1 MTYGGKTVSARIR
14 LAIVAVAA
22 VLISCVAQAEDRNPD
37 QEVNADDVE
46 ETLDFM
52 IGNAISILFHETGHM
67 LISALELPVLGR
79 EEDAVDNLAT
89 LLLLEWDEEE
99 SDQALIDS
107 ADAWF
112 FTDLEQ
118 QEQEAEPVYYAEH
131 GLNQQRAYQTVCL
144 MVGGKPEKFADYA
157 NEVELPDH
165 RQESCRWDFKQARTS
180 WFDLL
185 SDHVLEDNDAP
196 STVNHRYD
204 EAPEDLNYVRD
215 TLQEANVLEDAA
227 DFVATTF
234 RLPYPVT
241 FIAGSCG
248 QPNAFWNPGAREI
261 TLCYELMD
269 YYADLII
276 KDIAER

>member
-1 MTYGGKTVSARIR
+1 MAFDDNIVAARIR
-14 LAIVAVAA
+14 VAIIALAVALMA
-22 VLISCVAQAEDRNPD
+22 CAAQAEDRN
-37 QEVNADDVE
+37 ADTGVDADGVE

-52 IGNAISILFHETGHM
+52 VGNAISILFHETGHM

-99 SDQALIDS
+99 ADQALIDS

-112 FTDLEQ
+112 FSDLEQ
-118 QEQEAEPVYYAEH
+118 DEQNAEPVYYGEH

-144 MVGGKPEKFADYA
+144 MVGGKPGLFADYA
-157 NEVELPDH
+157 DEVELPKE
-165 RQESCRWDFKQARTS
+165 RQESCRRDFEQARTS

-185 SDHVLEDNDAP
+185 SDHVLEDDDTP
-196 STVNHRYD
+196 SAVTYRYD
-204 EAPEDLNYVRD
+204 AAPDDLSYVRD
-215 TLQEANVLEDAA
+215 ALRDANVLKDTAE
-227 DFVATTF
+227 FVATTF
-234 RLPYPVT
+234 RLPYSVT
-241 FIAGSCG
+241 FVAGSCG
-248 QPNAFWNPGAREI
+248 QPNAFWTPGTREI

-276 KDIAER
+276 RDIAER